1 MKDLKHPA
9 KSLYQNELNL
19 EDEII
24 APEEDYHMVTGAN
37 RQLRRQIL
45 QNAQF
50 LYDTTGSH
58 ASRDTSTSTKTQF
71 DPNNQ
76 TAIAI
81 KKLDTLNHCFS
92 PKNNHPPSLVS
103 SKNSGGAQWNN
114 PLDQKRNF
122 DRKSNKQMMMMI

>member
-1 MKDLKHPA
+1 MEDLRRPA

-24 APEEDYHMVTGAN
+24 AAEEDYHMVTGAN

-45 QNAQF
+45 QNAHF

-58 ASRDTSTSTKTQF
+58 ASQGTSTSTKTQL

-76 TAIAI
+76 MAIAI
-81 KKLDTLNHCFS
+81 KKLDTLNHCFFTQ
-92 PKNNHPPSLVS
+92 KQPPSFPRQF
-103 SKNSGGAQWNN
+103 KKQWGS
-114 PLDQKRNF
+114 PVEQPTGPKEEFR
-122 DRKSNKQMMMMI
+122 

>member
-19 EDEII
+19 EDEMI
-24 APEEDYHMVTGAN
+24 ALEEDYHMMTGSN

-50 LYDTTGSH
+50 FNDTTGSH
-58 ASRDTSTSTKTQF
+58 ASQDTSTSTKTQF

-76 TAIAI
+76 MAIAI
-81 KKLDTLNHCFS
+81 KKLDTLNHCFFTQ
-92 PKNNHPPSLVS
+92 KQPPSHPRQS
-103 SKNSGGAQWNN
+103 RNSGEPSGTTHWTRRGILIESPTN
-114 PLDQKRNF
+114 R
-122 DRKSNKQMMMMI
+122 

>member
-1 MKDLKHPA
+1 MKDLGHPA
-9 KSLYQNELNL
+9 KSLYQNELNVQ
-19 EDEII
+19 DKTI
-24 APEEDYHMVTGAN
+24 ASEEDYHMVTGAN

-58 ASRDTSTSTKTQF
+58 ASQDTSTSTKTQF

-76 TAIAI
+76 MAIAI
-81 KKLDTLNHCFS
+81 KKLDTLNHCFFTQ
-92 PKNNHPPSLVS
+92 KQPPSLPRQF
-103 SKNSGGAQWNN
+103 KKEWGAQWNN

-122 DRKSNKQMMMMI
+122 DRKSNKHMMMI

>member
-24 APEEDYHMVTGAN
+24 ASEEDYHIATGAN

-50 LYDTTGSH
+50 LYDTAGSH
-58 ASRDTSTSTKTQF
+58 ASQDTSTSTKTQF

-76 TAIAI
+76 MAIAI
-81 KKLDTLNHCFS
+81 KKLDTLNRCFFTQ
-92 PKNNHPPSLVS
+92 KQPPSL
-103 SKNSGGAQWNN
+103 
-114 PLDQKRNF
+114 PH
-122 DRKSNKQMMMMI
+122 

>member
-1 MKDLKHPA
+1 MKDLRHPA

-24 APEEDYHMVTGAN
+24 ASEEDYHMVTGAN

-50 LYDTTGSH
+50 SYDTTGSH
-58 ASRDTSTSTKTQF
+58 ASQDTSTSTKTQF

-76 TAIAI
+76 MAIAI
-81 KKLDTLNHCFS
+81 KKTGYSQPLLFH
-92 PKNNHPPSLVS
+92 PKTTSLPPSPVQETVGEP
-103 SKNSGGAQWNN
+103 SGTTHWT
-114 PLDQKRNF
+114 KRGILIESPTN
-122 DRKSNKQMMMMI
+122 R

>member
-1 MKDLKHPA
+1 MKDLRHPA

-24 APEEDYHMVTGAN
+24 ASEEDYHMVTGAN
-37 RQLRRQIL
+37 RQLCRQIS

-58 ASRDTSTSTKTQF
+58 TSQDTSNSTKLQF

-76 TAIAI
+76 MAIAI
-81 KKLDTLNHCFS
+81 KKLDTLKHCFFTQ
-92 PKNNHPPSLVS
+92 KQPPSFPRQFKKQWGSPVEQPTGP
-103 SKNSGGAQWNN
+103 KGGILIESPTN
-114 PLDQKRNF
+114 R
-122 DRKSNKQMMMMI
+122 